1 MKRIIGALAV
11 IALALGLSSAPASAD
26 ATLAAQNAHIMANLA
41 PDHAY
46 AKVAG
51 KVHDLGK
58 LGTEWEVKT
67 AFADV
72 QAKTYNGCP
81 TRTDSPIFSGYICL
95 YQDTNYNSGM
105 WGASV
110 LDFGY
115 PWLPSVTQSH
125 CVNLQD
131 RSYNT
136 GGNVNNTAGS
146 ISVTADPRP
155 YQAGPDAQQQHWYW
169 ILFDWVNCNW
179 NSDYIFM
186 NVNTTWSNQSLIW
199 HQGQVGETYF
209 WENPTSLRMVSAGVL
224 NQH

>member
-1 MKRIIGALAV
+1 MRKIFAIGTSLIVMAFLWVAT
-11 IALALGLSSAPASAD
+11 PASASQ
-26 ATLAAQNAHIMANLA
+26 ALPVVGGVAIQ
-41 PDHAY
+41 PDHVY

-58 LGTEWEVKT
+58 AGTQAQAQA
-67 AFADV
+67 AFKGV

-81 TRTDSPIFSGYICL
+81 TRTDGPIFAGYICL

-105 WGASV
+105 WGANV

-115 PWLPSVTQSH
+115 PWTPTETQSH

-155 YQAGPDAQQQHWYW
+155 SQAGTLQQRQSWYW

-186 NVNTTWSNQSLIW
+186 NVNITWSDQQLVWQRNTINE
-199 HQGQVGETYF
+199 VFF

>member
-1 MKRIIGALAV
+1 MKRIITALAAV
-11 IALALGLSSAPASAD
+11 SLALAGLAAPASA
-26 ATLAAQNAHIMANLA
+26 AEALPVVGGVTIQ

-58 LGTEWEVKT
+58 ITSKAET
-67 AFADV
+67 QAAFAGV

-81 TRTDSPIFSGYICL
+81 TRTDSPVFSGYICL

-115 PWLPSVTQSH
+115 PWLPTVVQSH

-155 YQAGPDAQQQHWYW
+155 YQAGPDAQQQNWYW

-179 NSDYIFM
+179 GSDYIFM
-186 NVNTTWSNQSLIW
+186 NVNATWSDQQLVW
-199 HQGQVGETYF
+199 HRNQVGETFF

>member
-1 MKRIIGALAV
+1 MKRIVAVLAAALLALA
-11 IALALGLSSAPASAD
+11 GLTAPAE
-26 ATLAAQNAHIMANLA
+26 ATEALPVVGGVTIQ

-58 LGTEWEVKT
+58 ITSKAET
-67 AFADV
+67 QAAFAGV

-81 TRTDSPIFSGYICL
+81 TRTDSPVFSGYICL

-115 PWLPSVTQSH
+115 PWLPTVVQSH

-131 RSYNT
+131 RNYNT

-155 YQAGPDAQQQHWYW
+155 YQAGPDAQQQNWYW

-186 NVNTTWSNQSLIW
+186 NVNATWSDQQLVW
-199 HQGQVGETYF
+199 HRNQVGETFF